1 MTTIFYPAEGRNHIL
16 DVTLHGATQVAE
28 WRVALF
34 EGDYTP
40 QDDDTAA
47 NIVARATEITAYTES
62 TRPAFVEG
70 AAVGGATDNNGN
82 HAQFT
87 LSADKTVRAFAI
99 VSSAGKGSTT
109 GVLLAIQKL
118 TAPASYPAGTVVR
131 VPVLL
136 TLSNPA

>member
-1 MTTIFYPAEGRNHIL
+1 MTIFYPAEGRNHIW
-16 DVTLHGATQVAE
+16 DVTLRGATQVPE

-40 QDDDTAA
+40 QEDDTAA
-47 NIVARATEITAYTES
+47 NIVARATEIIAYSES
-62 TRPAFVEG
+62 TRPIFTESAASSG
-70 AAVGGATDNNGN
+70 ASDNTGAL
-82 HAQFT
+82 AQFT
-87 LSADKTVRAFAI
+87 LTAEKTVRAFAI

-118 TAPASYPAGTVVR
+118 ASGSTYPAGTVIR

-136 TLSNPA
+136 TLSNPV

>member
-1 MTTIFYPAEGRNHIL
+1 MTIHYPAEGRNHIL
-16 DVTLHGATQVAE
+16 DVVLHGATQVAE
-28 WRVALF
+28 WRVAPY

-47 NIVARATEITAYTES
+47 NIVARATEITAYSEA
-62 TRPAFVEG
+62 TRPAFVESAASNG
-70 AAVGGATDNNGN
+70 ASDNTGN
-82 HAQFT
+82 YAQFT
-87 LSADKTVRAFAI
+87 LTAEKTVRAFAI

-118 TAPASYPAGTVVR
+118 NAPVTYPAGTVVR